1 MRMRTGIWILHNIHI
16 PVFSC
21 IKKEVLF
28 SGACPYTVI
37 KFDREC
43 EDVHETDL
51 FFPFDTDKLVLDR
64 LWKCSNRRNGK
75 NRTYRR

>member
-37 KFDREC
+37 KFNREC
-43 EDVHETDL
+43 EEDVY
-51 FFPFDTDKLVLDR
+51 KRQGSGVV
-64 LWKCSNRRNGK
+64 
-75 NRTYRR
+75 